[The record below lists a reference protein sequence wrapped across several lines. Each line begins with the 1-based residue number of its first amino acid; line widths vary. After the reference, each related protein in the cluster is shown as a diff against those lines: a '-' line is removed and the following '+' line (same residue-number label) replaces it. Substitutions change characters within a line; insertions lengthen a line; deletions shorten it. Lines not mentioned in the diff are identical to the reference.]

1 MRAWHRPAADS
12 RAKERGSDKALAWNG
27 VVGRELCL
35 GWEHRVSGDLAQ
47 QENHISPVA

>member
-12 RAKERGSDKALAWNG
+12 RAKERGSDKAPAWSG
-27 VVGRELCL
+27 AVGR
-35 GWEHRVSGDLAQ
+35 EHRVSGDLAQ